1 MSSRPIPYHLTL
13 RRDDTDARYYRTPQQ
28 QMAQVQRMRAAQ
40 GQQQM
45 MQGQQMERSNSQM
58 DMNGPRSGSPGS
70 GDAPSPKRQ
79 RMDGNVQQMGPRPG
93 QQGQMPNTQV
103 GPDTSSL
110 DPAAANQ
117 TRELL
122 ARSGIDVNSMPVDQ
136 FNLIAM
142 QPTNYQ
148 RKSAEQYSQ
157 QMQQSA
163 MVAMNQA
170 KSNMNKGMPPNVSAA
185 MGPAGAQGSP
195 LSQAGIDPTLEFG
208 PNGAMRPGLVPGAGA
223 VAAGAPGGPNSGNH
237 ALQDY
242 QMQLMLLEQQNKKR
256 LLMARQEQDSMSSH
270 PGMPPGANGQ
280 FAPNMSPQGSRAGGP
295 SPNPNEMARGTPK
308 MQPGASPN
316 GHMQGRVSPA
326 PGFDPSQGIPP
337 NMRNQMVMGPNGQMM
352 PRSHP
357 QYAGV
362 QAQLTQGQLEMF
374 NRANMMPNGT
384 FPGGGQPMPPNMM
397 PGGPPM
403 QGQQQPGQGPPN
415 MTPRQGN
422 QAMPPPPAPQ
432 PNATGATQPSSPAPA
447 PAPPTPNQS
456 NKPKPGA
463 KKDNKSAKVSL
474 QYKYPCVSTI
484 ADTDLQKAAATKKGG
499 QTGATPASESE
510 QPPTPTPATP
520 ITPMNPN
527 SFQNKQQIAPNGMP
541 NGAQQQQPQHQQQ
554 PNQNSNGVQQPPPDM
569 GGPFGGSGNL
579 GDEGFGLNMDFADV
593 SAGGG
598 DVLDNFDFDS
608 FLNTDDGGMGF
619 DFPNF
624 DAGLEAGGDGMG
636 Q

>member
-1 MSSRPIPYHLTL
+1 M
-13 RRDDTDARYYRTPQQ
+13 
-28 QMAQVQRMRAAQ
+28 QRMRVAQQ

-45 MQGQQMERSNSQM
+45 MPGQQMERSNSQM
-58 DMNGPRSGSPGS
+58 EMNGPRSGSPGS

-79 RMDGNVQQMGPRPG
+79 RLDGNVQQMGPRPG

-103 GPDTSSL
+103 GLHNPSL

-122 ARSGIDVNSMPVDQ
+122 ARSGIDPSIMPPEQ

-142 QPTNYQ
+142 QPTNTQ
-148 RKSAEQYSQ
+148 QKSAEQYSH

-163 MVAMNQA
+163 MNAMNQA

-195 LSQAGIDPTLEFG
+195 LSQAGIDPSLEFG
-208 PNGAMRPGLVPGAGA
+208 PNGAMRPGIVPGAA
-223 VAAGAPGGPNSGNH
+223 VAAAGAPGGPNSGNH

-256 LLMARQEQDSMSSH
+256 LLMARQEQDSMTH
-270 PGMPPGANGQ
+270 PGMQTGPNGQ
-280 FAPNMSPQGSRAGGP
+280 FAPTMSPQGSRAGGP

-316 GHMQGRVSPA
+316 GQMQGRASPA
-326 PGFDPSQGIPP
+326 PGFDPNQGMPP
-337 NMRNQMVMGPNGQMM
+337 NMRNQMVMGPSGQMM

-357 QYAGV
+357 QFAGGH
-362 QAQLTQGQLEMF
+362 QGLTQGQLEMF
-374 NRANMMPNGT
+374 NRSQPMMPNGT
-384 FPGGGQPMPPNMM
+384 FPGGAQPMPPNMM
-397 PGGPPM
+397 PGGPP
-403 QGQQQPGQGPPN
+403 GPGQQPGQGPPN

-432 PNATGATQPSSPAPA
+432 PNATGGTQPSSPAAA

-456 NKPKPGA
+456 NKAKPGT
-463 KKDNKSAKVSL
+463 KKDTKNTKVCL
-474 QYKYPCVSTI
+474 LDVPRGKIVP
-484 ADTDLQKAAATKKGG
+484 ADADLQKSANKKGG

-520 ITPMNPN
+520 ITPMNQN
-527 SFQNKQQIAPNGMP
+527 SFQKQQIAPNGGGMP
-541 NGAQQQQPQHQQQ
+541 NGAQQQQQQQPQNQQ
-554 PNQNSNGVQQPPPDM
+554 PNQGGNGVPPPAPDM
-569 GGPFGGSGNL
+569 NGPFGGSGNL
-579 GDEGFGLNMDFADV
+579 VGEEPYNPNMSMEFAELGQ
-593 SAGGG
+593 GGG

-608 FLNTDDGGMGF
+608 FLDNNVMESGMAF
-619 DFPNF
+619 DSFNF
-624 DAGLEAGGDGMG
+624 DTGLEAGGDGMG
-636 Q
+636 GP

>member
-1 MSSRPIPYHLTL
+1 
-13 RRDDTDARYYRTPQQ
+13 
-28 QMAQVQRMRAAQ
+28 MAQMQRLRAAQ
-40 GQQQM
+40 SQQQM
-45 MQGQQMERSNSQM
+45 MPGQPMERSNSQM
-58 DMNGPRSGSPGS
+58 EMNGPRSGSPGS

-79 RMDGNVQQMGPRPG
+79 RMDGNVQQMGQRPG
-93 QQGQMPNTQV
+93 QPGQMPNTQV
-103 GPDTSSL
+103 GLDTSTL
-110 DPAAANQ
+110 DPVAAIQ

-122 ARSGIDVNSMPVDQ
+122 ARSGIDLNSMPADQ

-142 QPTNYQ
+142 QPTNMQ
-148 RKSAEQYSQ
+148 QKSVDLYSH

-163 MVAMNQA
+163 IHAMNQA

-195 LSQAGIDPTLEFG
+195 LSQAGIDPSLEFT
-208 PNGAMRPGLVPGAGA
+208 PNGPMRPGIVPGAGA

-357 QYAGV
+357 QFAGG
-362 QAQLTQGQLEMF
+362 QNGLTQGQLEMF
-374 NRANMMPNGT
+374 NRAQMMPNGT

-403 QGQQQPGQGPPN
+403 QGQQPQPQQPGQGPPN

-432 PNATGATQPSSPAPA
+432 PNATGGTQPSSPAAA

-456 NKPKPGA
+456 NKAKPGT
-463 KKDNKSAKVSL
+463 KKDNKSAKVNY
-474 QYKYPCVSTI
+474 QCIAKYMSVI
-484 ADTDLQKAAATKKGG
+484 ADTNLQKAAPKKGG

-527 SFQNKQQIAPNGMP
+527 SFQKQQIAPSGMP

-554 PNQNSNGVQQPPPDM
+554 PNQNSNGVQQQQAPTDM
-569 GGPFGGSGNL
+569 AGPFGGSGNL
-579 GDEGFGLNMDFADV
+579 VGDESFGINMDFADV
-593 SAGGG
+593 GAASG
-598 DVLDNFDFDS
+598 DVLDTFDFDS
-608 FLNTDDGGMGF
+608 FLNEDTAMNF
-619 DFPNF
+619 DFNTF
-624 DAGLEAGGDGMG
+624 DGGLEAGGDGMG
-636 Q
+636 GQ

>member
-1 MSSRPIPYHLTL
+1 M
-13 RRDDTDARYYRTPQQ
+13 
-28 QMAQVQRMRAAQ
+28 QRIRAAQ
-40 GQQQM
+40 GQPQM
-45 MQGQQMERSNSQM
+45 MPGQQMERSNSQM
-58 DMNGPRSGSPGS
+58 EMNGPRSGSPGS

-93 QQGQMPNTQV
+93 QQGQMPNSQV
-103 GPDTSSL
+103 GLDTSSL
-110 DPAAANQ
+110 DRAAAIQ

-122 ARSGIDVNSMPVDQ
+122 ARSGIDVNTMPVEQ

-142 QPTNYQ
+142 QPTNMQ
-148 RKSAEQYSQ
+148 QKSVDQYSH

-163 MVAMNQA
+163 MYAMNQA
-170 KSNMNKGMPPNVSAA
+170 KSNMNKGMPPNSAA

-195 LSQAGIDPTLEFG
+195 LSQAGIDPSLEFG
-208 PNGAMRPGLVPGAGA
+208 NGAMRSGMLPVAGA
-223 VAAGAPGGPNSGNH
+223 VAPGAPGAPNSGNH

-256 LLMARQEQDSMSSH
+256 LLMARQEQDSMSH
-270 PGMPPGANGQ
+270 PGMGPGANGQ

-295 SPNPNEMARGTPK
+295 SPNPNDMARGTPK

-337 NMRNQMVMGPNGQMM
+337 MRNQMVMGPNGQMM

-357 QYAGV
+357 QYPGN
-362 QAQLTQGQLEMF
+362 QSGLTQGQLEMF
-374 NRANMMPNGT
+374 NRTQMMPNGT

-403 QGQQQPGQGPPN
+403 QGQQQPGQGPPI

-432 PNATGATQPSSPAPA
+432 LNATGGTQPSSPTAA

-456 NKPKPGA
+456 NKAKPGA
-463 KKDNKSAKVSL
+463 KKDNKSVKVSS
-474 QYKYPCVSTI
+474 QYPPPVKPAITD
-484 ADTDLQKAAATKKGG
+484 ADLQKAANKKGG
-499 QTGATPASESE
+499 QTGVTPVSESE

-527 SFQNKQQIAPNGMP
+527 SFGQKQQIAPNGMP
-541 NGAQQQQPQHQQQ
+541 NGAQQQQPQHPQQ

-579 GDEGFGLNMDFADV
+579 VDNEGFGGLSMDFADV

-608 FLNTDDGGMGF
+608 FLNTDDAGMGF
-619 DFPNF
+619 DFPSF
-624 DAGLEAGGDGMG
+624 DGGLEAGGDGMG
-636 Q
+636 GQ